1 MPHPIRL
8 PQSPAGAVVLVGTG
22 VALADMAV
30 ATGYF
35 FLKAGVPPLNI
46 VKGISGGWVGREAA
60 RAGGAEMVLLG
71 ALSHLGLALA
81 MVAVYWI
88 ASWRLPALT
97 ARPLACGLAYG
108 VATWAAMKFVV
119 VPLSALGAGS
129 GGKDLLWQALH
140 FGSHLF
146 IVGLPS
152 AYLARAL
159 QVARAA

>member
-1 MPHPIRL
+1 MPRWFAITVT
-8 PQSPAGAVVLVGTG
+8 GFG
-22 VALADMAV
+22 VAAADMAV

-35 FLKAGVPPLNI
+35 FFKLGVPPANI
-46 VKGISGGWVGREAA
+46 VKGIAGGWVGREAA
-60 RAGGAEMVLLG
+60 RAGGGEMVLLG
-71 ALSHLGLALA
+71 AVSHTALALA
-81 MVAVYWI
+81 MVWIYWL
-88 ASWRLPALT
+88 ASRRLPILLQ
-97 ARPLACGLAYG
+97 RPLVCGLAYG

-119 VPLSALGAGS
+119 VPLSALGGGGG

-159 QVARAA
+159 KD